1 MSSKKQPKSKRLK
14 KKRAKEYRAGLLAR
28 AGYTP
33 KEQKRTDP
41 EVLEKEFKRQV
52 RNERE
57 RNRRQANRKKLLEH
71 EIPLSIITAERLDNK
86 SFDNLTPE
94 QIRDFRLK
102 GKKLD
107 FLKANGISYAKSKD
121 DLGLSWAKLSEKYG
135 LENPFGFN
143 SRKVYHGDTYLY
155 VGFAQKVEG
164 LKLENMKGWS
174 DDELADKIRE
184 RYKEAIDTP
193 DGSKSFAGAFAV
205 YVGSKE
211 DAEQV
216 AEDYFDR
223 DYKMSPG
230 RRVFKLNTDSYSK
243 VTLRSDFSQRRF
255 HELIYTSIS
264 QMRNDQV
271 SGFMDKMRLF
281 CEENGFPFYD
291 NLKL

>member
-1 MSSKKQPKSKRLK
+1 MPSKGLK
-14 KKRAKEYRAGLLAR
+14 KKRAKQRKAELLTR

-33 KEQKRTDP
+33 KEQKRSDP
-41 EVLEKEFKRQV
+41 ELLEREFKRLD

-57 RNRRQANRKKLLEH
+57 RNRRQVNRKKLLKQD
-71 EIPLSIITAERLDNK
+71 IPLSIITAERLDNK
-86 SFDNLTPE
+86 SFANLTPK
-94 QIRDFRLK
+94 QLADYRLK

-107 FLKANGISYAKSKD
+107 FLKANGIPYSQAKKDLSK
-121 DLGLSWAKLSEKYG
+121 SWDKLAEKYG
-135 LENPFGFN
+135 LENPVGFN

-184 RYKEAIDTP
+184 RYKEAIKTP
-193 DGSKSFAGAFAV
+193 DGSKSFSGVFAV
-205 YVGSKE
+205 YVGSKQ
-211 DAEQV
+211 DAEQT
-216 AEDYFDR
+216 AEDYFER

-230 RRVFKLNTDSYSK
+230 RRVFKLNADSYSK

-255 HELIYTSIS
+255 HELIYSSIS
-264 QMRNDQV
+264 QIRNDRV
-271 SGFMDKMRLF
+271 SDFMGEMQRF